1 MNWNEIITKRTPVKT
16 KDSASCGY
24 VAGEYKDNL
33 LVIEGSVI
41 SKEYLIP
48 KDKVGDYDG
57 KDYRLQCVMMN

>member
-1 MNWNEIITKRTPVKT
+1 
-16 KDSASCGY
+16 

-33 LVIEGSVI
+33 LVIEGSII

-57 KDYRLQCVMMN
+57 TAVSFPVMFTSCAKMESMIQSLLERT

>member
-1 MNWNEIITKRTPVKT
+1 MQ
-16 KDSASCGY
+16 SCGY

-33 LVIEGSVI
+33 LVIEGRVI

-57 KDYRLQCVMMN
+57 RELSLTMCHDEISPDYQI